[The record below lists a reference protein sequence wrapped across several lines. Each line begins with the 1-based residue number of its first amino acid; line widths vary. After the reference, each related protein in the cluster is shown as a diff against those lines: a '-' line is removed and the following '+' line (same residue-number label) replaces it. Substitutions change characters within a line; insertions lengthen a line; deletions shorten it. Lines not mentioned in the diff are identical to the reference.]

1 MERRNSRIKI
11 NLTSLPDRMW
21 LHPTP
26 FSHRESA
33 NQKGSVAYEFL
44 AKREPI
50 EAASLDEVTGGTAA

>member
-1 MERRNSRIKI
+1 
-11 NLTSLPDRMW
+11 MW

-44 AKREPI
+44 AERESI
-50 EAASLDEVTGGTAA
+50 ETAIFGEVTVGTAA